1 MRLFAGWLRG
11 SRLGRRDMV
20 LVFSVG
26 GGDVERNVS
35 GSIVRAREHAREVG
49 ATICGVVGHVV
60 GCDVITVTPAL
71 LWKLRVV
78 GKNLR
83 EYSRE
88 RVQML
93 YDDGQ
98 KAGHAR

>member
-1 MRLFAGWLRG
+1 
-11 SRLGRRDMV
+11 MV

-35 GSIVRAREHAREVG
+35 GSIVRARDLAREVG
-49 ATICGVVGHVV
+49 AMI
-60 GCDVITVTPAL
+60 
-71 LWKLRVV
+71 
-78 GKNLR
+78 
-83 EYSRE
+83 S
-88 RVQML
+88 